1 MNDKLIWKSITE
13 KIKVWGHE
21 LGFDEIG
28 ISDINLNQTKKSYHE
43 WIKAGFQGEMHYLE
57 KHQDIKFDPTQLVPK
72 TLTVISVRLN
82 YFPQKENTLE
92 ILQDKNRAYISRY
105 TLGRDYP

>member
-1 MNDKLIWKSITE
+1 MVLVYYFYLMNDKLIWKSITE
-13 KIKVWGHE
+13 KIKAWGHE

-57 KHQDIKFDPTQLVPK
+57 KHQDIKFDPTPISSKDSNSNFCKTQL
-72 TLTVISVRLN
+72 
-82 YFPQKENTLE
+82 FPSKR
-92 ILQDKNRAYISRY
+92 KY
-105 TLGRDYP
+105 T